1 MPTYP
6 FDENQRKAYQALVA
20 RIDSGAKPGTICLVG
35 EFQSGK
41 TNLVKH
47 LLKEKFANSTD
58 YYVNLNLYLLDELDR
73 QQASIAYAGTK
84 AKIHLLIQIAIEDLL
99 ERHFQT
105 HNLLVLDAIEMI
117 YSYELNLVA
126 ITDRFTRNGK
136 YCIICIPESKKHDY
150 YFDFSWGLAK
160 AIRISGLAKAAACIQ
175 SK

>member
-6 FDENQRKAYQALVA
+6 LDENQREAYQALA
-20 RIDSGAKPGTICLVG
+20 AHIDSGSEHGTICLIG

-47 LLKEKFANSTD
+47 LLDEKFGDSTD
-58 YYVNLNLYLLDELDR
+58 YYVNLNLYLLGELDKQR
-73 QQASIAYAGTK
+73 ASIAYAGAK

-117 YSYELNLVA
+117 YSYELNLVT
-126 ITDRFTRNGK
+126 ITDRFARDGK
-136 YCIICIPESKKHDY
+136 CCILCVPESKKHNY
-150 YFDFSWGLAK
+150 YFDFNWGLAE
-160 AIRISGLAKAAACIQ
+160 AIRIN
-175 SK
+175 